1 MKSRCPIHASL
12 AVLGDRWTLLVVR
25 DLMFAG
31 YRTFNEFLRSAE
43 GVATNVLAD
52 RIRGLLDA
60 GVITK
65 APDPEDGRKWIYSL
79 TPKGVDLAPVLLE
92 LNRWGTTYEDGVA
105 PPGILERW
113 DADRAGFL
121 AELRKR
127 HLPEPPRP
135 RRRGR

>member
-31 YRTFNEFLRSAE
+31 YHTFNELLRSAE

-121 AELRKR
+121 AELRRR
-127 HLPEPPRP
+127 HLPERPRP

>member
-31 YRTFNEFLRSAE
+31 YRTFNQFLRSAE